1 MAMNPI
7 TTPTPSP
14 ARWEQIDAPARVTDG
29 RFAAIGIDIGST
41 TAKIVV
47 FCDGKLVYSCYE
59 RHFSQ
64 VRPKTL
70 ELLLRVREQVGNR
83 PVYVS
88 ISGSAGLGLA
98 KAAGIPFVQEVF
110 ATGETVRYL
119 EPDTS
124 VVIELGGEDAK
135 VIFFKGGMDERMNG
149 TCAGGTGAF
158 IDQMATLLDV
168 TVEQMDELS
177 LHHTRVY
184 PIASRCGV
192 FAKTDIQPLLNQGA
206 AKENIAA
213 SIFAAVASQTIAGL
227 AQGRKIDGKVMFL
240 GGPLYYCR
248 GLRAAFKEALSLNE
262 ENAIFPDYGRL
273 SVALG
278 AAHYATGMDAAT
290 DMDTLIA
297 GVEASTHEKT
307 EAAHTRPLFAD
318 EAEYRGFCERH
329 AKASV
334 EVVYPYDYN
343 GNAYI
348 GIDCGST
355 TTKLVLMGEKG
366 ELLYSYY
373 HSNRGNPVG
382 IVQEQLK
389 EIYKICGDH
398 ITIKGS
404 AVTGYGEELI
414 RHAFHIDRGLVET
427 MAHFTAAKYFNPRVD
442 FILDIGGQDI
452 KCFKVKG
459 DAIDSI
465 MLNEACSS
473 GCGSFIETFARSM
486 GHEVDEFAK
495 LGLFAKAPVE
505 LGTRCTVF
513 MNSSVKQAQKD
524 GASVGDISAGLSR
537 SVVKNAIYKVI
548 RASSAEELGREIV
561 VQGGTFLNDAV
572 LRSFELEIGGNVI
585 RPQIA
590 GLMGAFGAALYARA
604 LGLETSE
611 TLDAAAIASF
621 THQSKAATCHG
632 CGNNCHLTINTFAGG
647 ERYISGNKCERGA
660 GLRVPEGVDIIPNL
674 HQYKRDRLTALEE
687 SSHDGGRG
695 TIGIPMALGM
705 YELAPLW
712 HALFTEL
719 GFRVVLS
726 GPSSR
731 DLYIKGQFSIPSD
744 TACYPAK
751 LMHGHIEQLVERG
764 VDAIF
769 YPCLTYN
776 IDEKTGDN
784 HYNCPVVAY
793 YSELLR
799 GNMESVRKV
808 QFLYPYLNINSQKEL
823 TKELYTYL
831 TEKFGKFSK
840 SEVRHAVEVAF
851 VAYDKWMA
859 NIRHEGESALRWARE
874 RGSRIMILCGR
885 PYHADPEIGHSIDKL
900 ATSLGFCVVTEDS
913 IAALTSN
920 APVNVLNQWT
930 YHARLYA
937 AARYAADHDD
947 VQLVQLVSFGCG
959 IDAVTTDE
967 VRSILESR
975 GKLYTQIKIDEIT
988 NLGAVTI
995 RLRSLIGAL
1004 EYAGGKEASEAA
1016 DQTPTTDKTPVKEGA
1031 LHD

>member
-1 MAMNPI
+1 MTHAPHDLRPWEI
-7 TTPTPSP
+7 IDTPSGIEP
-14 ARWEQIDAPARVTDG
+14 EG

-70 ELLLRVREQVGNR
+70 ELLLRVQDMVGDR
-83 PVYVS
+83 PVRVA

-98 KAAGIPFVQEVF
+98 NAAGIPFVQEVF
-110 ATGETVRYL
+110 ATGETIKAL
-119 EPDTS
+119 DPDTS

-135 VIFFKGGMDERMNG
+135 VIFFKGGIDERMNG

-168 TVEQMDELS
+168 TVEQLDQLS
-177 LHHTRVY
+177 LHHTRIY

-248 GLRAAFKEALSLNE
+248 GLRAAFKEALNLQP
-262 ENAIFPDYGRL
+262 ENAVFPEYGRL

-278 AAHYATGMDAAT
+278 AAHYACGLSEDTTMDK
-290 DMDTLIA
+290 LIA
-297 GVEASTHEKT
+297 GVKAATRERAET
-307 EAAHTRPLFAD
+307 AHTAPLFENEAD
-318 EAEYRGFCERH
+318 YQAFCERH

-334 EVVYPYDYN
+334 RSVYPYDYT

-355 TTKLVLMGEKG
+355 TTKLVLMGEDG
-366 ELLYSYY
+366 ELVYAYY

-382 IVQEQLK
+382 IVKEQLA
-389 EIYKICGDH
+389 EIYKICGDR

-414 RHAFHIDRGLVET
+414 RHAFHIDRGIVET
-427 MAHFTAAKYFNPRVD
+427 MAHFTAAKYFNPNVD

-452 KCFKVKG
+452 KCFKIKG

-486 GHEVDEFAK
+486 GYEVDEFARK
-495 LGLFAKAPVE
+495 GLFAEAPVE

-524 GASVGDISAGLSR
+524 GATVGDISAGLSR

-548 RASSAEELGREIV
+548 RAGSAEELGRQIV

-572 LRSFELEIGGNVI
+572 LRSFEMEIGCNVI

-590 GLMGAFGAALYARA
+590 GLMGAFGAALHARS
-604 LGLETSE
+604 LGLAKSE
-611 TLDAAAIASF
+611 TMKADELATF
-621 THQSKAATCHG
+621 THTSKAAICRG
-632 CGNNCHLTINTFAGG
+632 CGNKCHLTINSFPGG
-647 ERYISGNKCERGA
+647 ERYISGNKCEKGA
-660 GLRVPEGVDIIPNL
+660 GNKLPEGSDIIPNL
-674 HQYKRDRLTALEE
+674 HQYKRDKLAALEE
-687 SSHDGGRG
+687 HSRDGGRG
-695 TIGIPMALGM
+695 TLGIPMALGM

-712 HALFTEL
+712 HTLFTEL
-719 GFRVVLS
+719 GFYVTFS
-726 GPSSR
+726 GPSTR
-731 DLYIKGQFSIPSD
+731 ELYIKGQFTIPSD

-751 LMHGHIEQLVERG
+751 IMHGHMEQLCARG

-776 IDEKTGDN
+776 INEHAGDN

-793 YSELLR
+793 YSELLK
-799 GNMESVRKV
+799 GNMESVRKID
-808 QFLYPYLNINSQKEL
+808 FLHPYLNINDSKEL
-823 TKELYTYL
+823 VKELYAFIGNRYGGFKKA
-831 TEKFGKFSK
+831 EIK
-840 SEVRHAVEVAF
+840 RAVKKAF
-851 VAYDKWMA
+851 DAYEKWMA
-859 NIRHEGESALRWARE
+859 DIRHEGEQAIKWARE
-874 RGSRIMILCGR
+874 RGNRIMILCGR
-885 PYHADPEIGHSIDKL
+885 PYHTDAEIGHSIDKL
-900 ATSLGFCVVTEDS
+900 ATSLGFAVVTEDS
-913 IAALTSN
+913 IAGLTSP

-937 AARYAADHDD
+937 AARYAADNED
-947 VQLVQLVSFGCG
+947 VQIVQLVSFGCG
-959 IDAVTTDE
+959 IDAITTDE
-967 VRSILESR
+967 VRAIMESR
-975 GKLYTQIKIDEIT
+975 GRLYTQIKIDEIT

-1004 EYAGGKEASEAA
+1004 EYAKSAASPAKAPVEGGVTHA
-1016 DQTPTTDKTPVKEGA
+1016 
-1031 LHD
+1031 

>member
-1 MAMNPI
+1 MAH
-7 TTPTPSP
+7 TPRDLQNWKIIGTPAGIES
-14 ARWEQIDAPARVTDG
+14 DG

-41 TAKIVV
+41 TAKVVV

-70 ELLLRVREQVGNR
+70 ELLLRVRDLVGDR
-83 PVYVS
+83 PVRVA

-98 KAAGIPFVQEVF
+98 NAAGIPFVQEVF
-110 ATGETVRYL
+110 ATGETIKAL
-119 EPDTS
+119 DPDTS

-135 VIFFKGGMDERMNG
+135 VIFFKGGIDERMNG

-168 TVEQMDELS
+168 TVEQLDELS
-177 LHHTRVY
+177 LHHTRIY

-248 GLRAAFKEALSLNE
+248 GLRAAFKEALNLQP
-262 ENAIFPDYGRL
+262 ENAVFPEYGRL

-278 AAHYATGMDAAT
+278 AAHYACGLNDWTTMDA
-290 DMDTLIA
+290 LIA
-297 GVEASTHEKT
+297 GVEASTREKAET
-307 EAAHTRPLFAD
+307 AHTSPLFENEAAYQA
-318 EAEYRGFCERH
+318 FCERH

-334 EVVYPYDYN
+334 KAIYPYDYS

-355 TTKLVLMGEKG
+355 TTKLVLMGEDG
-366 ELLYSYY
+366 ELIYSYY

-382 IVQEQLK
+382 IVKEQLA
-389 EIYKICGDH
+389 EIYKICGDRV
-398 ITIKGS
+398 TIKGS

-414 RHAFHIDRGLVET
+414 RHAFHIDRGIVET
-427 MAHFTAAKYFNPRVD
+427 MAHFTAAKYFNPNVD

-452 KCFKVKG
+452 KCFKIKG

-486 GHEVDEFAK
+486 GYEVDEFARK
-495 LGLFAKAPVE
+495 GLFAEAPVE

-524 GASVGDISAGLSR
+524 GATVGDISAGLSR

-548 RASSAEELGREIV
+548 RAGSAEELGRQIV

-572 LRSFELEIGGNVI
+572 LRSFEIEIGCDVI

-590 GLMGAFGAALYARA
+590 GLMGAFGAALYARSLA
-604 LGLETSE
+604 LSE
-611 TLDAAAIASF
+611 SQTMKADALATF
-621 THQSKAATCHG
+621 THTSKAATCHG
-632 CGNNCHLTINTFAGG
+632 CGNNCHLTINSFPGG
-647 ERYISGNKCERGA
+647 EKYISGNKCEKGA
-660 GLRVPEGVDIIPNL
+660 GKKLPEGTDIIPNL
-674 HQYKRDRLTALEE
+674 HQYKRDKLAALEE
-687 SSHDGGRG
+687 QSREGGRG

-712 HALFTEL
+712 HTLFTEL
-719 GFRVVLS
+719 GFYVTFS
-726 GPSSR
+726 GPSTR
-731 DLYIKGQFSIPSD
+731 ELYMKGQFTIPSD

-751 LMHGHIEQLVERG
+751 IMHGHMEQLCERG
-764 VDAIF
+764 VDTIF

-776 IDEKTGDN
+776 INEHTGDN

-793 YSELLR
+793 YSELLK
-799 GNMESVRKV
+799 GNMESLRKV
-808 QFLYPYLNINSQKEL
+808 EFLHPYLNINDPKEL
-823 TKELYTYL
+823 AKELYAIL
-831 TEKFGKFSK
+831 GDRCGGFKK
-840 SEVRHAVEVAF
+840 SEIKRAVKKAF
-851 VAYDKWMA
+851 DAYSQWMTD
-859 NIRHEGESALRWARE
+859 IRHEGELAIKWARA
-874 RGSRIMILCGR
+874 RGNRVMILCGR
-885 PYHADPEIGHSIDKL
+885 PYHTDPEIGHGIDKL
-900 ATSLGFCVVTEDS
+900 ATSLGFAVVTEDS
-913 IAALTSN
+913 IAGLTSS

-937 AARYAADHDD
+937 AARYAADHED

-959 IDAVTTDE
+959 IDAITTDE
-967 VRSILESR
+967 VRTILESR
-975 GKLYTQIKIDEIT
+975 GRLYTQIKIDEIT

-1004 EYAGGKEASEAA
+1004 EYAGSAVSH
-1016 DQTPTTDKTPVKEGA
+1016 TKTPVEGGIS
-1031 LHD
+1031 HE